1 MTGLRGRHAHERC
14 LHLSVPAAAEFGAG
28 DFVAPRGR
36 GGKGD
41 DDITGALNLDVDL
54 QIADRKAVHASA
66 ERSTSRTG
74 SPAVTWIRAGSK
86 PNCLASTCTSCEA
99 LAREG
104 DALNP
109 NETAAGGITTAK
121 QMNRRMRHPTTMRP
135 VIFGWIE
142 QKYLYAPG
150 VSNRWEN
157 CSSVSSTGDL
167 NFCSVLTTL

>member
-1 MTGLRGRHAHERC
+1 
-14 LHLSVPAAAEFGAG
+14 VAATLTSAAFICPFPLPQNAEQAI
-28 DFVAPRGR
+28 FVAPRGR
-36 GGKGD
+36 G
-41 DDITGALNLDVDL
+41 
-54 QIADRKAVHASA
+54 
-66 ERSTSRTG
+66 
-74 SPAVTWIRAGSK
+74 TWIRAGSK

-109 NETAAGGITTAK
+109 NETATGAITTAK
-121 QMNRRMRHPTTMRP
+121 KMNRRMRHPTTMRP